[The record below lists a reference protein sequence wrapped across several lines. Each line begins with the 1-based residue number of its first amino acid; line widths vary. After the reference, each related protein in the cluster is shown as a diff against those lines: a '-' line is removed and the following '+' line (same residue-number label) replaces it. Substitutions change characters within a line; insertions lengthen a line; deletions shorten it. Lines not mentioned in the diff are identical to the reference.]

1 MLEISNK
8 VKEIYPDSKFGVL
21 IMKDVKNPVKCEE
34 FNKMKNQ
41 VIDYLRNANKDYN
54 RKDFSRTE
62 PICNYITYYK
72 KYKKTYHVLLQLES
86 IVLKGKT
93 IPSIAALVEAMFTAE
108 VKNLL
113 LTAGHDLDKLS
124 LPLKID
130 VATSNESY
138 VGMNGKEINV
148 YENDIFLADNES
160 IISSIINGPDSR
172 TKITSD
178 TKNALF
184 FIYAPQGISS
194 DAVINHLNDIKS
206 YVSIIA
212 PESKTQLIKVFEISN

>member
-8 VKEIYPDSKFGVL
+8 IKEIYPDTKFGVL
-21 IMKDVKNPVKCEE
+21 IMKDVKNPVTCEE
-34 FNKMKNQ
+34 FNKMKNE
-41 VIDYLRNANKDYN
+41 VIDYLRSSNKEYN
-54 RKDFSRTE
+54 RKDFSKTE
-62 PICNYITYYK
+62 PICNYISYYK

-93 IPSIAALVEAMFTAE
+93 IPSIASLVEAMFTAE

-130 VATSNESY
+130 IGDGDERYMGMSN
-138 VGMNGKEINV
+138 KEIVV
-148 YENDIFLADNES
+148 YENDMFLSDDEG
-160 IISSIINGPDSR
+160 IISSLINGPDSR
-172 TKITSD
+172 TKITVD

-184 FIYAPQGISS
+184 FIYAPQGIKSETI
-194 DAVINHLNDIKS
+194 INHLNDIKS

-212 PESKTQLIKVFEISN
+212 PESKVELLKVF